1 MKAIYTTVNN
11 RKTFL
16 GKHINNTIIREFP
29 FSKAVLWQ
37 SKNLGFDKR
46 LLEYAKE
53 NKVKQLYQQTYN
65 PPTNNDLYKI
75 LNDLVDKMNT
85 ALGSLKRL
93 ER

>member
-1 MKAIYTTVNN
+1 MEDKEIEEILS
-11 RKTFL
+11 RKKEPTNIELFKL
-16 GKHINNTIIREFP
+16 MVKINSR
-29 FSKAVLWQ
+29 
-37 SKNLGFDKR
+37 
-46 LLEYAKE
+46 
-53 NKVKQLYQQTYN
+53 VKQLYQQTYS

>member
-1 MKAIYTTVNN
+1 MSANAIKELSERIEQLDSKVN
-11 RKTFL
+11 
-16 GKHINNTIIREFP
+16 
-29 FSKAVLWQ
+29 
-37 SKNLGFDKR
+37 
-46 LLEYAKE
+46 
-53 NKVKQLYQQTYN
+53 QLYQQTYS

>member
-1 MKAIYTTVNN
+1 MSAKAIKELTE
-11 RKTFL
+11 RIEQL
-16 GKHINNTIIREFP
+16 
-29 FSKAVLWQ
+29 
-37 SKNLGFDKR
+37 
-46 LLEYAKE
+46 E

-65 PPTNNDLYKI
+65 PPTNNDLYKT